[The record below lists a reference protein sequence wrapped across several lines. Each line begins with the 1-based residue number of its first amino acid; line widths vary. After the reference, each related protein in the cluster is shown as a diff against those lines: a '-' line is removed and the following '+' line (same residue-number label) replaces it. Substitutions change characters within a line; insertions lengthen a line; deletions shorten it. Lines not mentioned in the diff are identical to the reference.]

1 MFSPPLNSYEQNI
14 FSLRHMSISYTT
26 ATLAKL
32 SLAQANTIS
41 HHSPDSPLNV
51 NAFPA
56 PPNAKF
62 PPRQSFS
69 TPSVDM
75 LRIPPWPAQTSVP
88 AAPRWPEDTMTVI
101 QRVEQRTA
109 EDAIFPS
116 IDASS
121 DTAHVRKREE
131 RHRNA

>member
-1 MFSPPLNSYEQNI
+1 MDCLCNISINPRKFNLKTEPKVGKTKWVAVLCTCACISNVLCMFSLPLKGYQQKI
-14 FSLRHMSISYTT
+14 FILRHMSISYTT

-75 LRIPPWPAQTSVP
+75 LRIPPWPAQTRVP
-88 AAPRWPEDTMTVI
+88 AAPR
-101 QRVEQRTA
+101 
-109 EDAIFPS
+109 
-116 IDASS
+116 
-121 DTAHVRKREE
+121 
-131 RHRNA
+131 